1 MIGDLQPVGEYP
13 GLPPNF
19 WRSHITP
26 RIVDCAWSYSA
37 ASGTGGY
44 ASDRW
49 KDWPGKNIHSYPWD
63 RVYDVDYRNVLWDSD
78 DDPGTAEQFVMASG
92 HDWLPVVRDYAPG
105 YQHRWSGRITVVE
118 GTPKVE
124 DAYDHL
130 KYLMVDDSPWTMPAA
145 PEPPEVF
152 RRKSVSEVLADC
164 GIEAPSITVRR
175 YPEHPD
181 MPS

>member
-26 RIVDCAWSYSA
+26 REVDCAWSYSA

-78 DDPGTAEQFVMASG
+78 DDPGTAEEFVMASG
-92 HDWLPVVRDYAPG
+92 HDWLPVVRDHVRG
-105 YQHRWSGRITVVE
+105 HRWSGRITIVE
-118 GTPKVE
+118 GMPKVE
-124 DAYDHL
+124 DAYDLL
-130 KYLMVDDSPWTMPAA
+130 KYLMVDDSPWILPAA
-145 PEPPEVF
+145 ADPPEVF
-152 RRKSVSEVLADC
+152 RRKSVGEVLAEC
-164 GIEAPSITVRR
+164 GMDAVLAIDFRR
-175 YPEHPD
+175 IPIREHE
-181 MPS
+181 SS